1 MDAIRKERGFTLIEL
16 LVVIAIIALLLSI
29 LMPSLGAARALA
41 RAVAC
46 KTNLKNLGTGLN
58 MYTAE
63 HLDWIPAEY
72 VIIIKAPGDTL
83 SVGHNWDD
91 LLVPKY
97 CDPSYIPTQKLY
109 DNTHPAYTSWN
120 GTKPA
125 SRVMRCAE
133 RKDEWGLYCYLPNG
147 LYSWADTWYDYQ
159 PGYSA
164 LAAASKT
171 DLWYGEA
178 KRVTDF
184 RKPDEFA
191 YLTEASYAVG
201 QQYFDPF
208 NAGPSLC
215 KPENCPHKVNGLS
228 GMNVLFLSGRV
239 GQMDS
244 QYIYSVAPKV
254 APQVPACYPFGNPRN

>member
-1 MDAIRKERGFTLIEL
+1 MDATRKERGFTLIEL

-29 LMPSLGAARALA
+29 LVPSLGAARALA

-46 KTNLKNLGTGLN
+46 KTNLKSLGTGLN
-58 MYTAE
+58 MYIAE
-63 HLDWIPAEY
+63 SVDWFPASY

-97 CDPSYIPTQKLY
+97 CDPSYIPTQKVY
-109 DNTHPAYTSWN
+109 DNSHPAYTS
-120 GTKPA
+120 GAVPA
-125 SRVMRCAE
+125 SRVMRCLE
-133 RKDEWGLYCYLPNG
+133 RKDVWGYYCYVING
-147 LYSWADTWYDYQ
+147 LYTWADTWHDYQ

-164 LAAASKT
+164 LATASKT

-191 YLTEASYAVG
+191 FLTEAMYTVG
-201 QQYFDPF
+201 QQYYDCFWG
-208 NAGPSLC
+208 GPMLS
-215 KPENCPHKVNGLS
+215 KPENCPHKVNGRS
-228 GMNVLFLSGRV
+228 GTNVMFMSGRV
-239 GQMDS
+239 GEMDS

-254 APQVPACYPFGNPRN
+254 SPQVPTCYPFGNPLN